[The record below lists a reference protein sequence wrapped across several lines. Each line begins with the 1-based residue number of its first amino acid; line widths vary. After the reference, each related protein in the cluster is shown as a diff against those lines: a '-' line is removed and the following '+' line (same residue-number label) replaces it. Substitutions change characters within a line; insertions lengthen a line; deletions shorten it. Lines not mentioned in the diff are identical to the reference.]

1 MLNWPARTS
10 ALTLGG
16 ERFNSWKGVDP
27 MNQDPNLQ
35 ILSAVATQLA
45 NGKLTSEEAAKLLNT
60 VARFEERVNVS
71 SDREDS
77 TH

>member
-1 MLNWPARTS
+1 
-10 ALTLGG
+10 
-16 ERFNSWKGVDP
+16 

-60 VARFEERVNVS
+60 VARFEERVNVT

-77 TH
+77 NL